1 MWSTASEPDLWVFFG
16 QKRVV
21 HVLGMF
27 WKITGT
33 IFEVKWTSL
42 YPYLGSP
49 KETKA
54 ESKNTK
60 DLLAP

>member
-33 IFEVKWTSL
+33 TFEVKWTSL

-49 KETKA
+49 KET
-54 ESKNTK
+54 
-60 DLLAP
+60 